1 MRLAVAP
8 KIALRKVRSRTDKN
22 QSQIL
27 AAQRVV
33 THHPALIGGRSL
45 LIQIL
50 VGRCVDCEERLESLA
65 LDKTPKR
72 VALSLIRVPGWARAK
87 PMAPSVFLHSRM
99 NCCQALHRHLARY
112 RHIPDERVAPAG
124 LLAVLAQSHS
134 NLLRGLD

>member
-72 VALSLIRVPGWARAK
+72 VALSLIRLPGWAREADGTVRI
-87 PMAPSVFLHSRM
+87 PPLTHELLSGSTSAPRAISPHSR
-99 NCCQALHRHLARY
+99 
-112 RHIPDERVAPAG
+112 
-124 LLAVLAQSHS
+124 
-134 NLLRGLD
+134 